1 MSAGGCCFLWQ
12 LKLLGS
18 CCHVVCWGL
27 PFFVAADIELSAV
40 VGMVTVV
47 GVTTVSGHCG
57 PGTVFRM
64 LFLCGDRHLCCCICS
79 RV

>member
-1 MSAGGCCFLWQ
+1 M
-12 LKLLGS
+12 
-18 CCHVVCWGL
+18 
-27 PFFVAADIELSAV
+27 AADIELSAV

-64 LFLCGDRHLCCCICS
+64 LLLCGDRHLCCCICS